1 MSRGAGLRI
10 GIDIGGTFT
19 DLVAIDA
26 AGHVRVWK
34 TASTPADYTAGIMTG
49 LAALLSDSLVAEILH
64 ASTVASNALIERKG
78 ARTALITTAGF
89 RDVLEIRDLRMPR
102 LYDLAW
108 QKPAAL
114 VPRRLRLEIIERM
127 RPDGSV
133 AVPLDRASVAAAIA
147 RLRAENVASVAI
159 ALIHSYADPAHE
171 REVAASIRAAL
182 PGIAISESA
191 ALLPEI
197 KEYPRTSTAVINAY
211 VQPVVR
217 AYLARLEEKLAQ
229 AGIAAPLRILQSN
242 GGLASPG
249 FAAAFP
255 AHIVESGPAAGVVG
269 AAALAR
275 RLGEE
280 RLISFDMGGTT
291 AKAGLIEAG
300 EVLRAEAME
309 VGGFVLAGARLLVGA
324 GYMLK
329 LPAIDLAE
337 VGAGGGSLCTIDA
350 AGAPQVG
357 PESAGAEPGPVCYG
371 RGGTLPTITDCNLV
385 LGYLDPAGLAGGA
398 ITLDRAA
405 AAAAIEATIARP
417 LGLPLEVAAHG
428 MLRLAAASMM
438 RAVRAVSVERGHDP
452 RAFSLLAFGGNGPL
466 FAAAMAAE
474 LGIARILVP
483 PLPGLF
489 SAFGLLVADTEHH
502 FARTFRGLADQIDPD
517 AVAALGAALAAEAG
531 ARLAAEGFAPERQSL
546 AFAALARYA
555 GQSSEIAVPLANGQ
569 ALPPDFSEI
578 FARAHERSYGF
589 RAPAGA
595 AVELTGFA
603 LLARGVPDAPRL
615 PERLAPAPP
624 GAERRRAC
632 WFPESGWQEVRILER
647 GGLAATAQPGPMI
660 VQEYDATTLVPPGA
674 SATLDDFGTIRITLA
689 PRDRE
694 GDRERDREEE
704 T

>member
-1 MSRGAGLRI
+1 MSGSLRI

-26 AGHVRVWK
+26 SGEVRVRK
-34 TASTPADYTAGIMTG
+34 VASTPGDYTQGIMAG
-49 LAALLSDSLVAEILH
+49 LAALLDGAGATVAELLH
-64 ASTVASNALIERKG
+64 ATTVASNVLIERKG

-114 VPRRLRLEIIERM
+114 VPRRLRIEVTERM

-133 AVPLDRASVAAAIA
+133 AVPLDRESVAAAIA
-147 RLRAENVASVAI
+147 RLCAEGAESVAI

-171 REVAASIRAAL
+171 REVAEAVREAL
-182 PGIAISESA
+182 PDVAISESA
-191 ALLPEI
+191 AILPEI

-217 AYLARLEEKLAQ
+217 TYLARLEEKLAA

-242 GGLASPG
+242 GGLASPE
-249 FAAAFP
+249 FAAHFP

-275 RLGEE
+275 LLGEE

-291 AKAGLIEAG
+291 AKAGLVEAG

-309 VGGFVLAGARLLVGA
+309 VGGGVLAGARLLVGA

-337 VGAGGGSLCTIDA
+337 VGAGGGSICTIDA

-385 LGYLDPAGLAGGA
+385 LGYLDPAGLAGGVVR
-398 ITLDRAA
+398 LDRAA
-405 AAAAIEATIARP
+405 AAGAIEARIARP
-417 LGLPLEVAAHG
+417 LGLSLAAAAHG

-438 RAVRAVSVERGHDP
+438 RAVRAVTVERGRDP
-452 RAFSLLAFGGNGPL
+452 RDFSLLAFGGNGGL
-466 FAAAMAAE
+466 FAASMAAE
-474 LGIARILVP
+474 LGIARIIVP

-502 FARTFRGLADQIDPD
+502 LARSFRTRVGEAEPK
-517 AVAALGAALAAEAG
+517 AVAAVLGALTAEAD
-531 ARLAAEGFAPERQSL
+531 ARLDAEGFAPERRRL
-546 AFAALARYA
+546 AFSALARYA
-555 GQSSEIAVPLANGQ
+555 GQSSEIAVRLANGQ
-569 ALPPDFSEI
+569 SLAENFSEE
-578 FARAHERSYGF
+578 FAHAHERTYGF
-589 RAPAGA
+589 RAPAGE
-595 AVELTGFA
+595 AVEIVGFS
-603 LLARGVPDAPRL
+603 LIARGVPEEARL
-615 PERLAPAPP
+615 PERLAPAEAD
-624 GAERRRAC
+624 AEQRRSC
-632 WFPESGWQEVRILER
+632 WFPDSGWREVRILGR
-647 GGLAATAQPGPMI
+647 RALGAAAAAGPMI

-674 SATLDDFGTIRITLA
+674 SAMRDDFGNIRITLA
-689 PRDRE
+689 KADRNA
-694 GDRERDREEE
+694 EE